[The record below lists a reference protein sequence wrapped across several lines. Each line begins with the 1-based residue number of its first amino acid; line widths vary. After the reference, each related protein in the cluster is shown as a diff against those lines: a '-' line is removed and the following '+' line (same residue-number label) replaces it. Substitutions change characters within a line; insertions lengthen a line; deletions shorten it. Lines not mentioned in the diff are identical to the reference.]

1 MFRLIRDPQ
10 HFDLIR
16 NEVAELSEEIDYDTW
31 RSMHATTAVFEEGL
45 RLHPSV
51 PKNAWE
57 CVVEGDVMPNGGP
70 RIEKGD
76 LIKPDEWKYHVFN
89 GGRRL
94 CLGMNLALFEG

>member
-45 RLHPSV
+45 RLHP
-51 PKNAWE
+51 
-57 CVVEGDVMPNGGP
+57 
-70 RIEKGD
+70 R
-76 LIKPDEWKYHVFN
+76 
-89 GGRRL
+89 
-94 CLGMNLALFEG
+94 